1 MDFEHEPVLLS
12 EVIDN
17 LEIKE
22 NGIYVDC
29 TIGGAGHSKKIAQ
42 RLSAE
47 GQLIGVDQ
55 DQAAIE
61 AASEN
66 LSNTDPEVKLI
77 RDNYSNLNTILRDL
91 EITAVDGFLFDLGV
105 SSHQLDEP
113 ERGFS
118 YRYEAPLD
126 MRMDQR
132 QEQTAA
138 DIVNEYSQEQLTEI
152 IGEYGEEN
160 WAQRIAGFIVEER
173 KEERIETT
181 LELVEVIKNA
191 IPASARRSG
200 GHPAKR
206 TFQALR
212 IAVNNELEI
221 IETAI
226 KDAVNSLKVGGRICI
241 ISFHSLEDRIVKH
254 TFKDLARDCICP
266 PKMPVCGCDEEAEI
280 KIITKSAVTASEEEL
295 EENYRARSAKLRV
308 AEKK

>member
-1 MDFEHEPVLLS
+1 MNFEHEPVLLS

>member
-1 MDFEHEPVLLS
+1 MNFEHEPVLLS

-138 DIVNEYSQEQLTEI
+138 DIVNDYSQEQLTEI

-226 KDAVNSLKVGGRICI
+226 KDAVNRLKVGGRICI

>member
-1 MDFEHEPVLLS
+1 MDFEHKPVLLT
-12 EVIDN
+12 EVIDE

-29 TIGGAGHSKKIAQ
+29 TIGGAGHSQEIVKQ
-42 RLSAE
+42 LGPQ
-47 GQLIGVDQ
+47 GQLIGIDQ
-55 DQAAIE
+55 DQAAIKAAGETLSE
-61 AASEN
+61 AQAKI
-66 LSNTDPEVKLI
+66 KLV
-77 RDNYSNLNTILRDL
+77 RNNFSNLKLVLNDL
-91 EITAVDGFLFDLGV
+91 EIDAVDGFLFDLGV

-118 YRYEAPLD
+118 YRYDAPLD

-132 QEQTAA
+132 QNKTAA
-138 DIVNEYSQEQLTEI
+138 DIVNNYNKHQLTEI
-152 IGEYGEEN
+152 ISEYGEEN
-160 WAQRIAGFIVEER
+160 WAQRIAQFIVNYR
-173 KEERIETT
+173 QDNKIETT
-181 LELVEVIKNA
+181 FDLVEIIKNA

-212 IAVNNELEI
+212 IAVNNELGI

-226 KDAVNSLKVGGRICI
+226 QDAVDRLKVGGRICV

-266 PKMPVCGCDEEAEI
+266 PKLPVCGCDEKAEI
-280 KIITKSAVTASEEEL
+280 KIINKSAITASEEEL
-295 EENYRARSAKLRV
+295 DENYRARSAKLRV

>member
-1 MDFEHEPVLLS
+1 MEFEHKPVLLT
-12 EVIDN
+12 EVIEN
-17 LEIKE
+17 LQIKA
-22 NGIYVDC
+22 NGTYVDC
-29 TIGGAGHSKKIAQ
+29 TIGGAGHALEIAHN
-42 RLSAE
+42 LSAE
-47 GQLIGVDQ
+47 GQLIGIDQ

-61 AASEN
+61 EAGKN
-66 LSNTDPEVKLI
+66 LSGTAPDIKLV
-77 RDNYSNLNTILRDL
+77 RDNYSNLAVVLREL
-91 EITAVDGFLFDLGV
+91 NISAVDGFLFDLGV
-105 SSHQLDEP
+105 SSYQLDKP

-118 YRYEAPLD
+118 YRYDAPLD

-138 DIVNEYSQEQLTEI
+138 DIVNNYKQEQLTEI
-152 IGEYGEEN
+152 INKYGEEN
-160 WAQRIAGFIVEER
+160 WAARIASFIVEQR
-173 KEERIETT
+173 KEEPIKTT
-181 LELVEVIKNA
+181 SELVEVIKAA
-191 IPASARRSG
+191 IPASARRTG

-226 KDAVNSLKVGGRICI
+226 KDAVDSLKPQGRICI

-254 TFKDLARDCICP
+254 TFKDLAQDCICP
-266 PKMPVCGCDEEAEI
+266 PKMPVCGCDEEAKI
-280 KIITKSAVTASEEEL
+280 KIITKSAITASEVEL

>member
-1 MDFEHEPVLLS
+1 MDFEHEAVLLT

-17 LEIKE
+17 LKIKE
-22 NGIYVDC
+22 QGIYVDC
-29 TIGGAGHSKKIAQ
+29 TIGGAGHSKEIAQ
-42 RLSAE
+42 HLNSE
-47 GQLIGVDQ
+47 GQIIGIDQ

-61 AASEN
+61 AAAEN
-66 LSNTDPEVKLI
+66 LSATAPKIDLI
-77 RDNYSNLNTILRDL
+77 RDNYSNLDTILRELDIA
-91 EITAVDGFLFDLGV
+91 EVDGFLFDLGV

-118 YRYEAPLD
+118 YRYDAPLD

-138 DIVNEYSQEQLTEI
+138 DIVNNYSKKQLTEI
-152 IGEYGEEN
+152 ISEYGEEN
-160 WAQRIAGFIVEER
+160 WAQRIASFIVEQR
-173 KEERIETT
+173 KEETIETT
-181 LELVEVIKNA
+181 LELVELIKNA

-226 KDAVNSLKVGGRICI
+226 KDAVNKLKVGGRICI

-254 TFKDLARDCICP
+254 TFKDLAQDCICP

-280 KIITKSAVTASEEEL
+280 KIITKSSITASEEEL